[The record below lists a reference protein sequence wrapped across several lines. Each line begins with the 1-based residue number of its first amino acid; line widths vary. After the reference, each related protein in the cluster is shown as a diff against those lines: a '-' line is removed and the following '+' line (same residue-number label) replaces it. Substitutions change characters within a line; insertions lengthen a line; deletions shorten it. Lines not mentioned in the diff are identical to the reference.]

1 MKKFLISAGA
11 VVAAIGLLSAC
22 GSNGNAESADLEGK
36 TFTTQ
41 TVMIDGAE
49 SPAADGG
56 TISLTFSGG
65 SISINAGCNTLFG
78 EATWTDGTI
87 SVPAGTLAST
97 MMACSEP
104 LMAQDQL
111 LATFFSSNPTW
122 SLAGET
128 LTIESAAT
136 SGISQIAL
144 NESP

>member
-1 MKKFLISAGA
+1 MLA
-11 VVAAIGLLSAC
+11 VTVFAIVSLLSAC
-22 GSNGNAESADLEGK
+22 SGGGDAESADLEGR

-41 TVMIDGAE
+41 AVVIDGTE

-56 TISLTFSGG
+56 TISLTFSDG

-78 EATWTDGTI
+78 DATWTDGTI
-87 SVPAGTLAST
+87 LVPAGALAST

-122 SLAGET
+122 SLTGDT

-136 SGISQIAL
+136 SGISQIVL
-144 NESP
+144 KESL